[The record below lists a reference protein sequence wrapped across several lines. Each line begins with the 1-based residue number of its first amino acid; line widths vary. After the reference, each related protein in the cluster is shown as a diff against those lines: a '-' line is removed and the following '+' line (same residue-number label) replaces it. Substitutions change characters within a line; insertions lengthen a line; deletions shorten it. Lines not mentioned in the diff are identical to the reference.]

1 MASLLSGR
9 ELAGTIRSRV
19 ALEAGALPGR
29 PVSLAVVTAA
39 EDPASAVYVAS
50 KRKACEKAGMRYVGV
65 DLSAGVSQNDY
76 LDAVRSLNDDPSVDA
91 IICQL
96 PLPPGID
103 PDAVASTVLP
113 SKDVDG
119 FHPENVGRLWRGED
133 GIFPCTPLGVMRLLE
148 ANGLAVGGLKAVV
161 VGRSNIVG
169 KPMAALLLRSD
180 ATVTLAHSKTPDLAG
195 VCRTAD
201 ILVTAVGRPGVIGR
215 GHVREGAIVVDV
227 GISRDGD
234 SLRGDVDFEAVEPF
248 CSYITPVPGGVG
260 PLTIAILLENA
271 LRLRRAADARRAP
284 TP

>member
-1 MASLLSGR
+1 M
-9 ELAGTIRSRV
+9 

-50 KRKACEKAGMRYVGV
+50 KRKACEKAGMRYIGV